1 MRGMAEGTRPFVVM
15 AKPVGSRCNMRC
27 AYCYYLEKGEM
38 SSSEKQTRMSFSLLE
53 RLIRQTEED
62 CPGDTVSFVWHGGE
76 PTLAGLDF
84 FRKAVELE
92 KKHLPRGK
100 QVWNNLQTNG
110 LMINE
115 AWCRFLKENGFDVGV
130 SIDGSE
136 AVHDHNRRSLGGGA
150 TYARVWRSIE
160 LLKKSGIEPDL
171 LCTVNS
177 YSSPRALEVYR
188 ALRDTG
194 CTWLQFIPVSP
205 RSPNAQY
212 AVTPEGYG
220 EFLCAVFDEWAACDI
235 GKLDIQLVAET
246 ARILAG
252 GAASVCYLNGE
263 CGFALVAEEDGAV
276 YSCDHFVDDAHRLG
290 NVKTARIGAMA
301 GSGFQTEFG
310 LSKKEKLTAECRSCE
325 YLFICGGGCL
335 KDRFGRSADGE
346 EGHYYLCA
354 GMKRFFGHA
363 LPKLRRIMEL
373 SASGFMPDAIMQKLK
388 QQQEEN

>member
-1 MRGMAEGTRPFVVM
+1 MQSTDKETRPFVVM

-27 AYCYYLEKGEM
+27 AYCYYLEKSEM

-100 QVWNNLQTNG
+100 RVWNNLQTNG

-136 AVHDHNRRSLGGGA
+136 AVHDHNRRSLGGEA
-150 TYARVWRSIE
+150 TYARVRRSIE
-160 LLKKSGIEPDL
+160 LLRKNGVEPDL

-177 YSSPRALEVYR
+177 YSSSRPLEVYR

-205 RSPNAQY
+205 RAPDAPY
-212 AVTPEGYG
+212 AVKPEDYG
-220 EFLCAVFDEWAACDI
+220 EFLCAVFDEWAAHDI

-252 GAASVCYLNGE
+252 GEASVCYLNGE
-263 CGFALVAEEDGAV
+263 CGFAVVAEEDGAV
-276 YSCDHFVDDAHRLG
+276 YSCDHFVDGPHRLG
-290 NVKTARIGAMA
+290 NVKSARLGPMVSGA
-301 GSGFQTEFG
+301 FQTAFG
-310 LSKKEKLTAECRSCE
+310 RSKKEKLTAECRGCE

-335 KDRFGRSADGE
+335 KDRFGKSAGGE

-354 GMKRFFGHA
+354 GMKRFFAHA
-363 LPKLRRIMEL
+363 LPVLRRIMEL
-373 SASGFMPDAIMQKLK
+373 SASGTKPDEIMHKLK
-388 QQQEEN
+388 QREET